1 MRSLTNNPF
10 KTFLIALLSLT
21 LLFSIS
27 CSNEDTT
34 GGGNTFSDI
43 QEGYNNTNTITVIS
57 QTSSSVYSAGTI
69 EFFVYGVS
77 DYNVSIESVNNGS
90 NPLALEPSDF
100 SYDKS
105 SKKLTLS
112 SSGLTK
118 FQSSSA
124 SLTAK
129 QKYQYAITFKFE
141 TSSDSKIFD
150 VNVNLIK
157 AEVITKTEIEAM
169 IKSMGTIY
177 IPATNMADESKK
189 ANFDFSA
196 STFSSGVPNFNAKI
210 GKAVDASYYTYSG
223 RIYTLWALEKTEN
236 FKKYF
241 SGSGGKGDAVVN
253 GLNLTF
259 DLLLYLKEGYALSSD
274 VAHIT
279 SDGLSIRLILSS
291 APGTT
296 QSWVKS

>member
-10 KTFLIALLSLT
+10 KTFLITLLSLT

-129 QKYQYAITFKFE
+129 QKYQYTITFKFE

-196 STFSSGVPNFNAKI
+196 STFSSSAPNFNAKI

-259 DLLLYLKEGYALSSD
+259 DLLLYLKEGYALSSE

-291 APGTT
+291 AIGTT
-296 QSWVKS
+296 QSWVK

>member
-1 MRSLTNNPF
+1 
-10 KTFLIALLSLT
+10 
-21 LLFSIS
+21 
-27 CSNEDTT
+27 
-34 GGGNTFSDI
+34 
-43 QEGYNNTNTITVIS
+43 
-57 QTSSSVYSAGTI
+57 
-69 EFFVYGVS
+69 
-77 DYNVSIESVNNGS
+77 
-90 NPLALEPSDF
+90 
-100 SYDKS
+100 
-105 SKKLTLS
+105 
-112 SSGLTK
+112 
-118 FQSSSA
+118 
-124 SLTAK
+124 
-129 QKYQYAITFKFE
+129 
-141 TSSDSKIFD
+141 
-150 VNVNLIK
+150 
-157 AEVITKTEIEAM
+157 M

-196 STFSSGVPNFNAKI
+196 STFSSSAPNFNAKI

-259 DLLLYLKEGYALSSD
+259 DLLLYLKEGYALSSE